1 MKKSLLIVFL
11 LLTMIPLCVITWM
24 SFSSYSR
31 QRENTE
37 ERYSILARKQLEEI
51 DRLMLSHLRNVDERL
66 REFVAEP
73 EIDAMRKIARTE
85 SLVRQMFS
93 IDSDRT
99 YVYPPEDGEIS
110 ARERSFLEQA
120 RELELSSILTPRRP
134 ESGRDGISEYGWY
147 TWFMGDGINFIFWHS
162 EPDGKLS
169 GIEVERTAL
178 ISSFIA
184 ILPESDPTVS
194 EEQGSRVS
202 LTDARGR
209 KLYQWGLF
217 SPPEGAM
224 PIAELPLSPPLGAW
238 RLRLYMDTD
247 SGDGAFRTP
256 GYLTALAGVIALI
269 IVMAFLALYFYRE
282 NAKIVRDALQKV
294 SFVNQ
299 VSHELK
305 TPLTN
310 IRLYAELLDTRLEAA
325 KDRSD
330 IGVIVAESTRLGR
343 MINNVLTFA
352 RADRNGFGTNPEDG
366 VIDEIITRVVDAFAP
381 ALAEH
386 GIEVELVCN
395 AKAVVSTDIGFVE
408 QILGNLIGNVEK
420 YAREG
425 GFLRI
430 ASDQDATWTQVTVR
444 DRGPGIPSRE
454 QRNVFKPFYRISNK
468 LTDGVSGAGIGLAIS
483 RMLAEKM
490 GGRLV
495 LQKVDTGA
503 AFKLEI
509 PNRGGGGP
517 K

>member
-11 LLTMIPLCVITWM
+11 LLTAIPLGVITWM

-31 QRENTE
+31 QRETTE
-37 ERYSILARKQLEEI
+37 ERYAILARRQLEEI
-51 DRLMLSHLRNVDERL
+51 DRLVLSHLRNVDERL
-66 REFVAEP
+66 RELLARS
-73 EIDAMRKIARTE
+73 EIDEMRKTARNE
-85 SLVRQMFS
+85 SLVRQMFVLS
-93 IDSDRT
+93 EDGT
-99 YVYPPEDGEIS
+99 YVYPPEDGETS
-110 ARERSFLEQA
+110 ERERSFVDRA
-120 RELELSSILTPRRP
+120 REMELASVLAPGRP
-134 ESGRDGISEYGWY
+134 ESGQESISEYGWY
-147 TWFMGDGINFIFWHS
+147 TWFMGDGINFIFWHAG
-162 EPDGKLS
+162 PDGTRS

-184 ILPESDPTVS
+184 ILPESALAEP

-217 SPPEGAM
+217 NPPEGAI
-224 PIAELPLSPPLGAW
+224 PLAEIPLSPPLGAW
-238 RLRLYMDTD
+238 HLRLYMDTE
-247 SGDGAFRTP
+247 SGGGSRAPGVLSAIAGA
-256 GYLTALAGVIALI
+256 IALI
-269 IVMAFLALYFYRE
+269 LVMTFLAFYFYRE
-282 NAKIVRDALQKV
+282 NAKVVRGALQKV

-310 IRLYAELLDTRLEAA
+310 IRLYAELLDARLEEA
-325 KDRSD
+325 KDRAD

-352 RADRNGFGTNPEDG
+352 RADRDGFDANREDA
-366 VIDEIITRVVDAFAP
+366 VIDEIITRVIDAFAP

-386 GIEVELVCN
+386 AIAVELDCN
-395 AKAVVSTDIGFVE
+395 AEAVVSTDIAFVE

-425 GFLRI
+425 RFLGISSAQNGTRTCI
-430 ASDQDATWTQVTVR
+430 TVR
-444 DRGPGIPSRE
+444 DRGPGIPPRE
-454 QRNVFKPFYRISNK
+454 QKNVFRPFYRISNR

-483 RMLAEKM
+483 RMLAEKL
-490 GGRLV
+490 GGRLT
-495 LQKVDTGA
+495 LEKVDIGA

-509 PNRGGGGP
+509 PNGNGGGSA
-517 K
+517 